1 MASVGV
7 MSHALST
14 RVSSTAQLALPPA
27 MFVTLDTSHPPM
39 LWLKAGDPENMLS
52 KECSGLHVVIECSI

>member
-1 MASVGV
+1 
-7 MSHALST
+7 
-14 RVSSTAQLALPPA
+14 